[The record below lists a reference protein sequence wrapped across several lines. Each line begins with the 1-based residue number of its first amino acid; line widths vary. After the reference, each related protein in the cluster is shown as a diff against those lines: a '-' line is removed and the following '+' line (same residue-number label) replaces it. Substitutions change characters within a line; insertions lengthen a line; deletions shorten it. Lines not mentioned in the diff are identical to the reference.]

1 MNGVI
6 ILCLKKPT
14 YAMGAFNLAQ
24 SIKHYN
30 PQINITLVSDGEH
43 TKHYRQEHYLPF
55 DSIKQINLCDYTGKD
70 GRFQPGYAKL
80 SIDKYSDY
88 EHTLYIDADS
98 LVLKDI
104 QPLIDKLILLPGN
117 FYSNVLGGGIKT
129 EEISYSPWATNDQLW
144 SYFDLPDNRKIHT
157 VNSSWFYFNKKS
169 SAIFKKF
176 RENFNKGFSEADL
189 KNKWGSTLPDEL
201 FIVGTLAQLE
211 INPTFDESVMFF
223 GNEIDKRSLTEL
235 QDDYY
240 AFTLY
245 GGSRT
250 VRDIYITW
258 YDRLMFSFC
267 EPKLIEHRFKALAL
281 LSGKH
286 VNK

>member
-6 ILCLKKPT
+6 ILCLRKPT
-14 YAMGAFNLAQ
+14 YAMGAFNLAY

-43 TKHYRQEHYLPF
+43 TKHFRQEHYLPF
-55 DSIKQINLCDYTGKD
+55 DSIKQINICDYTGKD

-80 SIDKYSDY
+80 SIDKYSNYD
-88 EHTLYIDADS
+88 HTLYIDADS

-104 QPLIDKLILLPGN
+104 QPLIDKLILSPGN
-117 FYSNVLGGGIKT
+117 FYSNALGSGYIND
-129 EEISYSPWATNDQLW
+129 EIEYSPWATNEQIW
-144 SYFDLPDNRKIHT
+144 SYFGLPSDRKIHT
-157 VNSSWFYFNKKS
+157 INSSWFYFNKKS
-169 SAIFKKF
+169 APIFQKA
-176 RENFNKGFSEADL
+176 RESFHKGFLEQDL
-189 KNKWGSTLPDEL
+189 KNKWGTTLPDEL
-201 FIVGTLAQLE
+201 FLVGALAQLE
-211 INPTFDESVMFF
+211 INPKLDERVMFF
-223 GNEIDKRSLTEL
+223 GNEIDKRTLSEL

-245 GGSRT
+245 GGNRT

-258 YDRLMFSFC
+258 YDRLMFSFL
-267 EPKLIEHRFKALAL
+267 EPNLIEHRFKAYSL